1 MSLILEKSKKFNKQ
15 KIKKITNLKK
25 NHKYSQEKQNL
36 YSNST
41 YSKPPRQKS
50 YIANKKERNKNTKSN
65 NINYTTELDKEMDDM
80 NYLLSSGNDPF
91 SRSVVFSNNKR
102 ISNNYFP
109 PKKKKK
115 YKDIALKKN
124 KKLKL
129 VNNKPKKYYDN
140 SKNKISSRSVLNTY
154 LKTDLN
160 KNKKNNYNNLNKSE
174 EFLSGEIISKFD
186 ENFKLIEDKIIDKNY
201 ENNIDHDEMIIST
214 NKSKNINL
222 NALFN
227 KIHIS
232 SNNTNRNFME
242 NDEISIFFKDIKNE
256 EYDINNNFENNK
268 ADFCI
273 MYIDNYDKMI
283 NDDMLLLELQLLFE
297 KILDLQNA
305 YHEEYKDIIYQFNKN
320 KKFITFIIHKYRE
333 YQKKILNLTK
343 MEEKIRSKN
352 KLNLFLNTQEKEHKS
367 YIKEISN
374 KERNLWMNMM
384 GNKFKK
390 TKTVDEKKEMKDLFK
405 KVVFNKYSNV
415 KNSLNG
421 VENKIVLNL
430 MKKYNYKVLSDKNAN
445 NNKSHIFNT
454 INCNNIIGKRNKK
467 EKMIR
472 PKIKNHKIINSAD
485 IYENNLNGKKYHSKN
500 NKFNSLNYYF
510 LNSSK
515 LKGY

>member
-1 MSLILEKSKKFNKQ
+1 MSVILEKSKKYNKQ

-50 YIANKKERNKNTKSN
+50 FIANNKERNKNTKSN
-65 NINYTTELDKEMDDM
+65 NINYTTDMDDT

-91 SRSVVFSNNKR
+91 SHSVVFSNNKR
-102 ISNNYFP
+102 ISNNIFP

-115 YKDIALKKN
+115 YNDISLRKN

-129 VNNKPKKYYDN
+129 VNNRPKKYYDN

-154 LKTDLN
+154 LKTDIN
-160 KNKKNNYNNLNKSE
+160 KNKKNKLNKSE
-174 EFLSGEIISKFD
+174 DYLSGEIISKFED
-186 ENFKLIEDKIIDKNY
+186 NFRLIEDKIIDKNY

-214 NKSKNINL
+214 NKNKNINL

-232 SNNTNRNFME
+232 NNNTNRNFME

-268 ADFCI
+268 ADFSI

-297 KILDLQNA
+297 KILDLQNT
-305 YHEEYKDIIYQFNKN
+305 YHEEYKSIINQFNKN
-320 KKFITFIIHKYRE
+320 KKFMSFITHKCKDF
-333 YQKKILNLTK
+333 QKKICILTK
-343 MEEKIRSKN
+343 IEEKISSKN
-352 KLNLFLNTQEKEHKS
+352 KLNLFLNTQEKEHES
-367 YIKEISN
+367 YMTEISN
-374 KERNLWMNMM
+374 KERNLWMNMT
-384 GNKFKK
+384 GNNFKQNK
-390 TKTVDEKKEMKDLFK
+390 VIDEKKEMKDLFK
-405 KVVFNKYSNV
+405 KIVFNKYSNV
-415 KNSLNG
+415 KNYLNG
-421 VENKIVLNL
+421 VENKIVANL
-430 MKKYNYKVLSDKNAN
+430 MKKYNYKVLSDKKVN
-445 NNKSHIFNT
+445 NNKNHIFNT
-454 INCNNIIGKRNKK
+454 INCNNVNGKRNKK
-467 EKMIR
+467 EKIIK

-485 IYENNLNGKKYHSKN
+485 IYENNLNHKKHYGKN

-515 LKGY
+515 IKGY

>member
-1 MSLILEKSKKFNKQ
+1 MSVILEKSKKFNKQ

-25 NHKYSQEKQNL
+25 NHKYSQEKQNV
-36 YSNST
+36 YSSST

-50 YIANKKERNKNTKSN
+50 FIANNKERNKNTKSN
-65 NINYTTELDKEMDDM
+65 NINYTTDMDDT

-91 SRSVVFSNNKR
+91 SHSVVFSNNKR
-102 ISNNYFP
+102 ISNNIFP

-115 YKDIALKKN
+115 YNDISLRKN

-129 VNNKPKKYYDN
+129 VNNRPKKYYDN

-154 LKTDLN
+154 LKTDIN
-160 KNKKNNYNNLNKSE
+160 KNKKNKLNKSE
-174 EFLSGEIISKFD
+174 DYLSGEIISKFE
-186 ENFKLIEDKIIDKNY
+186 ENFRLIEDKIIDKNY

-214 NKSKNINL
+214 NKNKNINL

-232 SNNTNRNFME
+232 NNNTNRNFME

-268 ADFCI
+268 ADFSI

-297 KILDLQNA
+297 KILDLQNT
-305 YHEEYKDIIYQFNKN
+305 YHEEYKSIINQFNKN
-320 KKFITFIIHKYRE
+320 KKFMSFITHKCKDF
-333 YQKKILNLTK
+333 QKKICILTK
-343 MEEKIRSKN
+343 IEEKISSKN
-352 KLNLFLNTQEKEHKS
+352 KLNLFLNTQEKEHES
-367 YIKEISN
+367 YMTEISN
-374 KERNLWMNMM
+374 KERNLWMNMT
-384 GNKFKK
+384 GNNFKQNK
-390 TKTVDEKKEMKDLFK
+390 VIDEKKEMKDLFK
-405 KVVFNKYSNV
+405 KIVFNKYSNV
-415 KNSLNG
+415 KNYLNG
-421 VENKIVLNL
+421 VENKIVANL
-430 MKKYNYKVLSDKNAN
+430 MKKYNYKVLSDKKVN
-445 NNKSHIFNT
+445 NNKNHIFNT
-454 INCNNIIGKRNKK
+454 INCNNVNGKRNKK
-467 EKMIR
+467 EKIIK

-485 IYENNLNGKKYHSKN
+485 IYENNLNKKHYGKN

-515 LKGY
+515 IKGY